1 MPKCGVIRESADGAS
16 RSKRILCSLTPEFR
30 LPTLIEFI
38 RDGVRSAL
46 KGFEQAAFC
55 GKQGGTAVFLPSLDF
70 FRGRF
75 YYFRKDFPY
84 ELRF

>member
-46 KGFEQAAFC
+46 KALSRLHFAASRVVPRYFYRPWIFS
-55 GKQGGTAVFLPSLDF
+55 GGVFIFSERIFL
-70 FRGRF
+70 
-75 YYFRKDFPY
+75 
-84 ELRF
+84 